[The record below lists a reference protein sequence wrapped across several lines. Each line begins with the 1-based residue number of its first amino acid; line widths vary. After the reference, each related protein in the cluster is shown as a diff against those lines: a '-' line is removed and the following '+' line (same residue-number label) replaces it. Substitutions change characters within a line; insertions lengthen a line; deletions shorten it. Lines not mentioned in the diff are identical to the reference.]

1 LTARP
6 PLTARSESGTTNR
19 GGDDVPID
27 VESLK
32 QERDQ
37 VKESLRQ
44 IEAEARRM
52 DAEVKTLRQ
61 KEIQAKREIDALS
74 ALIEIAESR
83 GASQA
88 TE

>member
-1 LTARP
+1 MAI
-6 PLTARSESGTTNR
+6 E
-19 GGDDVPID
+19 

-32 QERDQ
+32 QQRDQ

-44 IEAEARRM
+44 IEADTRKL

-74 ALIEIAESR
+74 ALIEIAEARSLP
-83 GASQA
+83 AS
-88 TE
+88 E

>member
-1 LTARP
+1 VAI
-6 PLTARSESGTTNR
+6 E
-19 GGDDVPID
+19 

-32 QERDQ
+32 QQRDQ

-44 IEAEARRM
+44 IEADTRKL

-74 ALIEIAESR
+74 ALIEIAEARSLP
-83 GASQA
+83 AS
-88 TE
+88 E